1 MKIRVLVA
9 LTAFLSATV
18 ALGQSPHAPTPSPA
32 PVSPAAAAWV
42 QKNLVGWPKMS
53 IAVAADLITAYGL
66 PKDSNA
72 RELTW
77 YDNGPWKRTVLHKE
91 EIQHNFPY
99 PHKDVLEQT
108 VNYRVPADKVA
119 DLVKY
124 DGSLVVDRTRG
135 ELTVHCQNE
144 QANTLTLNIA
154 DDIVKGD
161 RSVEQALAYHAQ
173 VIRGVQ
179 IGEPETYPYKLRFKA
194 PQPSADSADPGEEAP
209 LLKHLNASAYNGS
222 SRRGPVPGEL

>member
-1 MKIRVLVA
+1 MKTRVLVA
-9 LTAFLSATV
+9 FAAYLSATV
-18 ALGQSPHAPTPSPA
+18 ALAQTPHPPTRESV
-32 PVSPAAAAWV
+32 PVSPEAAAWV
-42 QKNLVGWPKMS
+42 QKNLVGWPKIS
-53 IAVAADLITAYGL
+53 IAVASDLITKYGL
-66 PKDSNA
+66 PQVNNA
-72 RELTW
+72 HELAW

-91 EIQHNFPY
+91 ETQHNFPY

-108 VNYRVPADKVA
+108 VNYRVPIGKMA

-124 DGSLVVDRTRG
+124 DGSLLIDRTRG
-135 ELTVHCQNE
+135 ELTVHCNNE
-144 QANTLTLNIA
+144 ESNTLTLNIA

-194 PQPSADSADPGEEAP
+194 PQPAADTADPDEEAP
-209 LLKHLNASAYNGS
+209 LLKHLNQ
-222 SRRGPVPGEL
+222 

>member
-1 MKIRVLVA
+1 MKTRVLVA
-9 LTAFLSATV
+9 FAAYLSATV
-18 ALGQSPHAPTPSPA
+18 ALAQTPHSPTHESV
-32 PVSPAAAAWV
+32 PVSPEAAAWV
-42 QKNLVGWPKMS
+42 QKNLVGWPKIS
-53 IAVAADLITAYGL
+53 IAVASDLITKYGL
-66 PKDSNA
+66 PQENNA
-72 RELTW
+72 HELTW

-91 EIQHNFPY
+91 ETQHNFPY

-108 VNYRVPADKVA
+108 VNYRVPVGKMG

-124 DGSLVVDRTRG
+124 DGSLLIDRTRG
-135 ELTVHCQNE
+135 ELTARCNNE
-144 QANTLTLNIA
+144 ESNTLTLNIA

-194 PQPSADSADPGEEAP
+194 PQPAADTADPDEEAP
-209 LLKHLNASAYNGS
+209 LLKHLNQ
-222 SRRGPVPGEL
+222 

>member
-1 MKIRVLVA
+1 MIHRVLVA
-9 LTAFLSATV
+9 LAAFLSATV
-18 ALGQSPHAPTPSPA
+18 ASGTAPHPPTHESV
-32 PVSPAAAAWV
+32 PVSPEAAAWV
-42 QKNLVGWPKMS
+42 QKNLVGWPKIS
-53 IAVAADLITAYGL
+53 IAVASDLITKYGL
-66 PKDSNA
+66 PKENNT

-77 YDNGPWKRTVLHKE
+77 YDNGPWKRTILHRE
-91 EIQHNFPY
+91 EIDHNFPY

-108 VNYRVPADKVA
+108 VNYRVPVEKIG

-124 DGSLVVDRTRG
+124 DGSLVVDHTRG
-135 ELTVHCQNE
+135 ELTIHCNNE
-144 QANTLTLNIA
+144 ESNTLILNIA

-194 PQPSADSADPGEEAP
+194 PQPGADTAADAGEEAP
-209 LLKHLNASAYNGS
+209 LLRHLNQ
-222 SRRGPVPGEL
+222 

>member
-9 LTAFLSATV
+9 LTALLSAAV
-18 ALGQSPHAPTPSPA
+18 AYGQPPHAPTPQSA
-32 PVSPAAAAWV
+32 PVSPEAAAWA

-53 IAVAADLITAYGL
+53 IAVASDLITEYGL
-66 PKDSNA
+66 PKESTA
-72 RELTW
+72 HELTW

-108 VNYRVPADKVA
+108 VNYRVPAGKVA

-124 DGSLVVDRTRG
+124 DGSLVIDRTRG
-135 ELTVHCQNE
+135 ELTVHCNNE
-144 QANTLTLNIA
+144 QSNTLTLNIA

-179 IGEPETYPYKLRFKA
+179 IGEPETYPFKLRFKA
-194 PQPSADSADPGEEAP
+194 PQAAADTADPGEEAP
-209 LLKHLNASAYNGS
+209 LLKHLNAF
-222 SRRGPVPGEL
+222 

>member
-1 MKIRVLVA
+1 MKTRVLVA
-9 LTAFLSATV
+9 FAAYLSATV
-18 ALGQSPHAPTPSPA
+18 ALAQTPHPPTHESV
-32 PVSPAAAAWV
+32 PVSPEAAAWV
-42 QKNLVGWPKMS
+42 QKNLVGWPKIS
-53 IAVAADLITAYGL
+53 IAVASDLITKYGL
-66 PKDSNA
+66 PQENNA
-72 RELTW
+72 HELTW

-91 EIQHNFPY
+91 ETQHNFPY

-108 VNYRVPADKVA
+108 VNYRVPVGKMS

-124 DGSLVVDRTRG
+124 DGSLLIDRTRG
-135 ELTVHCQNE
+135 ELTAHCNNE
-144 QANTLTLNIA
+144 ESNTLTLNIA

-194 PQPSADSADPGEEAP
+194 PQPAADTAAPDEEAP
-209 LLKHLNASAYNGS
+209 LLKHLNQ
-222 SRRGPVPGEL
+222 

>member
-18 ALGQSPHAPTPSPA
+18 ALGQSPHAPTPQTA
-32 PVSPAAAAWV
+32 PVSPEAAAWV
-42 QKNLVGWPKMS
+42 QQNLVGWPKMS

-72 RELTW
+72 HELTW

-91 EIQHNFPY
+91 EVQHNFPY

-119 DLVKY
+119 DLAKY

-135 ELTVHCQNE
+135 ELTVHCDNE
-144 QANTLTLNIA
+144 RSNTLILNIA

-179 IGEPETYPYKLRFKA
+179 IGEPETYPYELRFN
-194 PQPSADSADPGEEAP
+194 PRPSADSADPGEEAP
-209 LLKHLNASAYNGS
+209 LLKHLNAF
-222 SRRGPVPGEL
+222 

>member
-1 MKIRVLVA
+1 M
-9 LTAFLSATV
+9 
-18 ALGQSPHAPTPSPA
+18 SPE
-32 PVSPAAAAWV
+32 AAAWV

-53 IAVAADLITAYGL
+53 IAVASDLITKYGL
-66 PKDSNA
+66 PKENNA
-72 RELTW
+72 HELTW

-108 VNYRVPADKVA
+108 VNYRVPVGKIA

-135 ELTVHCQNE
+135 ELTVHCNNE
-144 QANTLTLNIA
+144 ESNTLTLNIA

-194 PQPSADSADPGEEAP
+194 PQPAADTADPDEEAP
-209 LLKHLNASAYNGS
+209 LLKHLNQ
-222 SRRGPVPGEL
+222 